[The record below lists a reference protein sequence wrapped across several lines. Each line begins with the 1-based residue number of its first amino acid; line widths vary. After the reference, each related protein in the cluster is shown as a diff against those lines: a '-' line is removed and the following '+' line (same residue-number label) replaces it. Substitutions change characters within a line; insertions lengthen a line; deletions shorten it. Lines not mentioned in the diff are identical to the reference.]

1 MTEQFILQYA
11 PIRIKQLGY
20 SKYHIRPRDF
30 ILAAGEVINLP
41 AYNELFFIVEEPPG
55 VIVESDYGMYDAT
68 DTPVQESSHVHRG
81 ELKIINPGAEKR
93 RIKFIQVIIV
103 N

>member
-20 SKYHIRPRDF
+20 SKYHVRPRDF
-30 ILAAGEVINLP
+30 ILSPGEVVLLS
-41 AYNELFFIVEEPPG
+41 AYNELFFIVDEPPG
-55 VIVESDYGMYDAT
+55 VVVESDYGIYDAT
-68 DTPVQESSHVHRG
+68 DSPVLESVHVHRG
-81 ELKIINPGAEKR
+81 ELKINNPDTEKR
-93 RIKFIQVIIV
+93 RIKFIQIIIV